1 MPFVNADLDADLDDD
16 LGDDL
21 GDDLD
26 LDLGDDRDENLEHVW
41 FWKFKARPVE
51 ECHA

>member
-21 GDDLD
+21 GADL
-26 LDLGDDRDENLEHVW
+26 DENLEHVW
-41 FWKFKARPVE
+41 FWKFKAGPVE

>member
-1 MPFVNADLDADLDDD
+1 MPFVNADLDADLVDDRDADLDAD

-21 GDDLD
+21 
-26 LDLGDDRDENLEHVW
+26 DENLEHVW
-41 FWKFKARPVE
+41 FWKFKAGPVE